1 VAHRARPPHA
11 ERHPLHVTLR
21 ARFRGMRT
29 QRVFAALTQAL
40 RRSAQRAP
48 ERFRVVQF
56 SIQADHVH
64 LLVEATGKAAL
75 SRGVQ
80 GLCISMARR
89 VNRVLGRRGRFWADR
104 FHARSLESPRSVRN
118 ALVYILA
125 NFRKHARAPLCRGN

>member
-80 GLCISMARR
+80 GLCISISAR
-89 VNRVLGRRGRFWADR
+89 
-104 FHARSLESPRSVRN
+104 ESR
-118 ALVYILA
+118 
-125 NFRKHARAPLCRGN
+125 ARAPRPILG